1 MTSLKTRLAAATAS
15 IALAI
20 APVASTAQQASYPD
34 MPNIPGMSGLPTQD
48 GTWVY
53 PIRPGMHEAML
64 EGEEIGTDNG
74 IDGDFLAR
82 ASLQAA
88 YTAAGEPPTCD
99 GSSRADMRGRSRIIA
114 MQVWTNDAP
123 YMSGTQES
131 RIIINQELERAV
143 VYIHGDT
150 REWVPGPNFCDD
162 GQYVLAGSGRG
173 SLRMEY
179 DTTSHIAPLNFM
191 AFPHPSTV
199 DMEAYENACRM
210 FEDHML
216 TTYQDLNRRWNT
228 IPVTH
233 DMPIDWSVIT
243 PFPDGYNDGTTA
255 SFGDGLFNT
264 RDVADA
270 ASQAKDSIELG
281 LAIGEFFGNAPT
293 LARGAGGVATWALGQ
308 VVDSVAADVF
318 VDPADAMMMIAQAG
332 DAAYRAS
339 GEPSAQAVHE
349 HAQQRRPHPS
359 GNELSGINVD
369 YIIHTV
375 LDACRNLEDLEMTGG
390 DAYGY
395 LSWPGGAVV
404 LTGRA
409 MAPGAPAATA
419 SGPVQSGS
427 IADALALAQS
437 MGAGNIPSTEE
448 LEAQM
453 PDGYS
458 LDHQPAPMS
467 GQAGGG
473 GLLAPGA
480 PEWFVSY
487 NIELG
492 TEGERIATLWFD
504 PRR

>member
-1 MTSLKTRLAAATAS
+1 MKASRAFLAASTAAIALAAAPITAN
-15 IALAI
+15 
-20 APVASTAQQASYPD
+20 AQQTSYSG
-34 MPNIPGMSGLPTQD
+34 MPGMPGMSALPTQD

-64 EGEEIGTDNG
+64 ANETIGTANG

-82 ASLQAA
+82 SSLQAVF
-88 YTAAGEPPTCD
+88 TQAGDAPTCD
-99 GSSRADMRGRSRIIA
+99 GSSRTDMRGRSRIIA

-143 VYIHGDT
+143 VYLHGDT
-150 REWVPGPNFCDD
+150 VEWVPGPNFCDD
-162 GQYVLAGSGRG
+162 GQYVRAGGGRG

-179 DTTSHIAPLNFM
+179 ETTAHIAPLNFM

-210 FEDHML
+210 FEDNML
-216 TTYQDLNRRWNT
+216 TAYQDLHQRWST
-228 IPVTH
+228 IPITH

-243 PFPDGYNDGTTA
+243 PFSDGYNDGDTA

-264 RDVADA
+264 RDVIDA
-270 ASQAKDSIELG
+270 ASQARDAIG
-281 LAIGEFFGNAPT
+281 MGQAIGEFFAHAPT
-293 LARGAGGVATWALGQ
+293 LAGGAGGVATWALGQ
-308 VVDSVAADVF
+308 VVDSVATNVF
-318 VDPADAMMMIAQAG
+318 VDPAEAMMMIAQAG
-332 DAAYRAS
+332 DAAYRSS
-339 GEPSAQAVHE
+339 GEPSARAVHE

-359 GNELSGINVD
+359 GHELSGLNVD
-369 YIIHTV
+369 YVVHTV
-375 LDACRNLEDLEMTGG
+375 LDACQNLDEIEMTGG

-395 LSWPGGAVV
+395 FSWPGGTAV

-409 MAPGAPAATA
+409 LAPGAPAATA
-419 SGPVQSGS
+419 AGPVQSGS
-427 IADALALAQS
+427 IANALALAQL
-437 MGAGNIPSTEE
+437 MGATNIPSLEE
-448 LEAQM
+448 LGAQM
-453 PDGYS
+453 PEGYS
-458 LDHQPAPMS
+458 LEHQPAPMT

-473 GLLAPGA
+473 GLIAAGA

-487 NIELG
+487 NVELS
-492 TEGERIATLWFD
+492 TEGERIAELWFD